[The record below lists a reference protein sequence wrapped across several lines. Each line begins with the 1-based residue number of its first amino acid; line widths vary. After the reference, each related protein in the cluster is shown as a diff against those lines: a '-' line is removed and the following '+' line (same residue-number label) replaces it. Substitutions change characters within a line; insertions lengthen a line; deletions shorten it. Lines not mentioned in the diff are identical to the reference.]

1 MSIKTEVL
9 FNNTWNV
16 RISDP
21 GEEGAQS
28 HFFETI
34 YLTLTAYFEGENVR
48 YEFVRKVEDQVKIK
62 RSFTELSE
70 LFKFLGDYLDPVSLG
85 NLGVKMNRTF
95 YLSTYYI
102 IAQVTHLARNRGI
115 EQLHL
120 VMPCHLHQ

>member
-48 YEFVRKVEDQVKIK
+48 YEFVRKVE
-62 RSFTELSE
+62 ELGE

-85 NLGVKMNRTF
+85 NLGVK
-95 YLSTYYI
+95 I
-102 IAQVTHLARNRGI
+102 GHLGVKA
-115 EQLHL
+115 E
-120 VMPCHLHQ
+120 

>member
-48 YEFVRKVEDQVKIK
+48 YEFIQILRGLFGSGFTREPRRKN
-62 RSFTELSE
+62 
-70 LFKFLGDYLDPVSLG
+70 G
-85 NLGVKMNRTF
+85 
-95 YLSTYYI
+95 
-102 IAQVTHLARNRGI
+102 
-115 EQLHL
+115 
-120 VMPCHLHQ
+120 

>member
-9 FNNTWNV
+9 FNNTWNAVSVIQVKKV
-16 RISDP
+16 RKP
-21 GEEGAQS
+21 L
-28 HFFETI
+28 FETI

-85 NLGVKMNRTF
+85 NLGVKIGN
-95 YLSTYYI
+95 LGVK
-102 IAQVTHLARNRGI
+102 A
-115 EQLHL
+115 E
-120 VMPCHLHQ
+120 

>member
-85 NLGVKMNRTF
+85 NLGVKIGN
-95 YLSTYYI
+95 LGVES
-102 IAQVTHLARNRGI
+102 
-115 EQLHL
+115 
-120 VMPCHLHQ
+120 